1 MTPPADSEK
10 PRTFEEDAG
19 PEPSDAEAFR
29 LALEGY
35 EGPIDVLLQLARDQK
50 VDITRIS
57 ILALADQYLAFIQN
71 LKRLRLEVAADYLV
85 MAAWLAYL
93 KSRLLIPEP
102 ETVDGEPSGAEM
114 AAALAFQL
122 QRLQAIRDAGQ
133 KLMEQ
138 PRLGLDVFARGE
150 PQAIQVIST
159 TVYPLTLYD
168 LLKVYGEIKG
178 RQAHPML
185 RIPPTDLYSVED
197 AIERLG
203 RMLGELPGWR
213 SLSAFLPH
221 DLGAGTLRWRSALA
235 STFAASL
242 EMVKQGK
249 ARVRQDGT
257 YGPIYLQGVREGS

>member
-1 MTPPADSEK
+1 LSLPADSDQ
-10 PRTFEEDAG
+10 PRAFEEDG
-19 PEPSDAEAFR
+19 PDLSEAEAFR

-57 ILALADQYLAFIQN
+57 ILALADQYLAFIHN
-71 LKRLRLEVAADYLV
+71 LKRLRLEIAADYLV

-102 ETVDGEPSGAEM
+102 ETLEGEPSGAEM

-122 QRLQAIRDAGQ
+122 QRLQAIRDSGQ
-133 KLMEQ
+133 KLMER
-138 PRLGLDVFARGE
+138 PRLGIDVFARGE
-150 PQAIQVIST
+150 TQRIEVVAT
-159 TVYPLTLYD
+159 TVYPITLYD
-168 LLKVYGEIKG
+168 LLKVYGEIRG
-178 RQAHPML
+178 RQNKAML
-185 RIPPTDLYSVED
+185 QIPPTDLYSVED

-203 RMLGELPGWR
+203 RMLGEVPGWR
-213 SLSAFLPH
+213 SFTAFLPP
-221 DLGAGTLRWRSALA
+221 DLRAGGLRWRSALA

-249 ARVRQDGT
+249 ARVRQDAT

>member
-1 MTPPADSEK
+1 VSLPADSDQ
-10 PRTFEEDAG
+10 PRVFEEDG
-19 PEPSDAEAFR
+19 PEPSEAEAFR

-35 EGPIDVLLQLARDQK
+35 EGPIDVLLQLAREQK

-102 ETVDGEPSGAEM
+102 ETVDGEPSGDEM

-122 QRLQAIRDAGQ
+122 QRLQAMRDAGH

-138 PRLGLDVFARGE
+138 PRLGLDVFARGQTQSIE
-150 PQAIQVIST
+150 VIAT
-159 TVYPLTLYD
+159 TVYNLTLYD

-178 RQAHPML
+178 RQNKAL
-185 RIPPTDLYSVED
+185 LQIPPTDLYSVED
-197 AIERLG
+197 AIERLV

-213 SLSAFLPH
+213 NITAFLPH
-221 DLGAGTLRWRSALA
+221 DLGSGGLRWRSALA

-249 ARVRQDGT
+249 ARVRQDGNF
-257 YGPIYLQGVREGS
+257 GPIYLQGVREGS